1 MANLKDLFVSK
12 VRVKL
17 IQTFLKDPSEMFYVR
32 QLVRSTNEEINA
44 VRRELARMEE
54 RGLVKKEPRGN
65 RLYYFF
71 VKTYPF
77 YQELIS
83 LTAKTVG
90 LGADIIKHKNKIG
103 NIKFAMLSGRYA
115 RQMPRKSEEDIDL
128 LVVGAVNMAELN
140 KLVRKSESVREK
152 EINYAPMAIDEF
164 QFRCCIGKKGLTKNK
179 KEGDKKT
186 PKGTFSIEHLY
197 FREDRI
203 KLPKTYLKTIKI
215 KADMGWCDDINFPSK
230 YNKLIKINKKIHHE
244 KLFRDDYKYDLLI
257 PIKYNFNKII
267 LEKGSCI
274 FIHLTNNYNPTVG
287 CITFT

>member
-140 KLVRKSESVREK
+140 KIVRKSESVREK

-164 QFRCCIGKKGLTKNK
+164 QIRKSRRDPFIQNILSSGRVMLIGD
-179 KEGDKKT
+179 EEEMV
-186 PKGTFSIEHLY
+186 S
-197 FREDRI
+197 
-203 KLPKTYLKTIKI
+203 
-215 KADMGWCDDINFPSK
+215 
-230 YNKLIKINKKIHHE
+230 
-244 KLFRDDYKYDLLI
+244 
-257 PIKYNFNKII
+257 
-267 LEKGSCI
+267 
-274 FIHLTNNYNPTVG
+274 
-287 CITFT
+287 